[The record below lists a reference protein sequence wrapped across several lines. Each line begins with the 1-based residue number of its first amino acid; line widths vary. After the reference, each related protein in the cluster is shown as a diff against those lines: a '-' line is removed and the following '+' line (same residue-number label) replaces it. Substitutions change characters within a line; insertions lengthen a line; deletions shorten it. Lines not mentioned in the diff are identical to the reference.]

1 MSRKAVVHISLNR
14 RAVPKIIA
22 YHFHSHVNIYIHM
35 PTPRVSQTYALYSL
49 QYKVRTPPP
58 TPPVFREAQRSL
70 CYRSPFQQTGNFF
83 DCLVSRTL
91 MVSNLILH

>member
-58 TPPVFREAQRSL
+58 TPPSFEKPKDPFAIDLHFSRQATSL
-70 CYRSPFQQTGNFF
+70 TAL
-83 DCLVSRTL
+83 LVA
-91 MVSNLILH
+91 H